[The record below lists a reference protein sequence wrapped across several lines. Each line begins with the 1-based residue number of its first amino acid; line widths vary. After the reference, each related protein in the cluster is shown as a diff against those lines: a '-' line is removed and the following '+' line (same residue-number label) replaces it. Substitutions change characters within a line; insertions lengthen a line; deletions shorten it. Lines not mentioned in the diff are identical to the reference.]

1 MPMTDTLLRS
11 ESFDL
16 DRQKLRR
23 GVAPLRNGELGG
35 IRLSNNSGLRLL
47 PKETLFFF
55 ICGDGRSAGS
65 SPLLRFFDA
74 TFSKRT
80 KQQNKPWLII
90 YTMIFTFKLKNT
102 YPFQDFPSFSAM
114 PLYDLLSPLAWR
126 MWLLCF
132 FSWLIWRFERQL
144 VQ

>member
-11 ESFDL
+11 ESFGL

-55 ICGDGRSAGS
+55 ICGVGRSAGS

-74 TFSKRT
+74 TFSKRIT
-80 KQQNKPWLII
+80 KQSNAWLFI
-90 YTMIFTFKLKNT
+90 YTIIFTFKRNVT
-102 YPFQDFPSFSAM
+102 YPFQGFLSFSAM
-114 PLYDLLSPLAWR
+114 TLYDLLLPLAWR
-126 MWLLCF
+126 VWLLCF
-132 FSWLIWRFERQL
+132 FSWLIWRFEKQL